1 MEQPGV
7 APVLNKIG
15 QIALTVEDLSRAT
28 AFYRDNM
35 GMTFLFQAGDMAF
48 FACGE
53 IRLMLTLPEGDEGA
67 RAGNNSVLYF
77 TVPDL
82 EASYNAFSQKGVEFV
97 DQPHLIAKMDTY
109 DLWMAFF
116 RDSEGNLLG
125 LMSEVARA

>member
-1 MEQPGV
+1 MEQPGTGI
-7 APVLNKIG
+7 VLNKIG

-28 AFYRDNM
+28 AFYRDKL
-35 GMTFLFQAGDMAF
+35 GMPFLFQAGDMAF

-53 IRLMLTLPEGDEGA
+53 VRLMLTLPEGEEGA
-67 RAGNNSVLYF
+67 RAGSNSVLYF

-82 EASYNAFSQKGVEFV
+82 RAAYTAFSQKGVEFV
-97 DQPHLIAKMDTY
+97 DQPHLIARMDTY

-125 LMSEVARA
+125 LMSEVTRA